1 MGKPPSPTLLTL
13 GRIIRFCRDAADIRQ
28 ADLAKTLGYSV
39 GWLSNVET
47 GQLRARRDQVV
58 AVEKALGLA
67 ESTLTDVYDD
77 LRHDH
82 PVERFER
89 YEERERQ
96 ATRILDYEALA
107 VPGLLQTEETARALL
122 VAGRPADPPDAID
135 DLVARRMA
143 RQDIL
148 ARGAPPALWVVLDET
163 VIRRPVGGAKIHTNQ
178 LDHLLDMAD
187 RPGISIQVIP
197 LATGAHAGLVSTFY
211 IFSFENEPSIAY
223 TEDPAT
229 GHIHERPEL
238 VRIISDTY
246 HALQTSALP
255 PVASLSIIK
264 EVRDET

>member
-1 MGKPPSPTLLTL
+1 MGKTPSPTLVTL
-13 GRIIRFCRDAADIRQ
+13 GRIVRFCRDSANIRQ

-58 AVEKALGLA
+58 AIEKALGLA
-67 ESTLTDVYDD
+67 EATLTDVYDD

-89 YEERERQ
+89 YEERERL

-107 VPGLLQTEETARALL
+107 IPGLLQTEETARALL
-122 VAGRPADPPDAID
+122 VAGRPADTLEAID

-143 RQDIL
+143 RHDIL
-148 ARGAPPALWVVLDET
+148 SRAAPPMLCFVLDET
-163 VIRRPVGGAKIHTNQ
+163 VIRRPVGGAKVHTGQ
-178 LDHLLDMAD
+178 LDHLLDLAD
-187 RPGISIQVIP
+187 RPGISIQVVP
-197 LATGAHAGLVSTFY
+197 FASGAHAGLVS
-211 IFSFENEPSIAY
+211 SFIIWSFDNEPSVAY

-238 VRIISDTY
+238 VRTISDTY

-255 PVASLSIIK
+255 SVTSIAIIR
-264 EVRDET
+264 EVRDEI

>member
-1 MGKPPSPTLLTL
+1 MGKAPSPTLVTL
-13 GRIIRFCRDAADIRQ
+13 GRIVRFCRDAADIKQ

-58 AVEKALGLA
+58 AIEKALGLPTA
-67 ESTLTDVYDD
+67 TLTAVYDD

-89 YEERERQ
+89 YEETERR

-107 VPGLLQTEETARALL
+107 IPGLLQTEETARALL
-122 VAGRPADPPDAID
+122 VAGRPADTPDAIE

-148 ARGAPPALWVVLDET
+148 TREVPPMLWVVLDET
-163 VIRRPVGGAKIHTNQ
+163 VIRRPVGGPKVHGDQ
-178 LDHLLDMAD
+178 LDHLLNIAQ

-197 LATGAHAGLVSTFY
+197 FASGAHAGLVSTFY
-211 IFSFENEPSIAY
+211 IFAFEQEPSIAY

-238 VRIISDTY
+238 VRTFSDTY
-246 HALQTSALP
+246 YALQTSALP
-255 PVASLSIIK
+255 SVALIAMIK
-264 EVRDET
+264 

>member
-1 MGKPPSPTLLTL
+1 MVKPPSPTLVTL
-13 GRIIRFCRDAADIRQ
+13 GRIVRFCRDTAGVKQ
-28 ADLAKTLGYSV
+28 ADLARTLGYSV

-58 AVEKALGLA
+58 AIEKALGLP
-67 ESTLTDVYDD
+67 ETTLTDVYDD
-77 LRHDH
+77 LRHEH

-89 YEERERQ
+89 FEERERR

-107 VPGLLQTEETARALL
+107 IPGLLQTEETARALL
-122 VAGRPADPPDAID
+122 VAGRPADTPDAID
-135 DLVARRMA
+135 ELVARRMA

-148 ARGAPPALWVVLDET
+148 ARDVPPMLCFVLDET
-163 VIRRPVGGAKIHTNQ
+163 VIRRPVGGPKVHADQ
-178 LDHLLDMAD
+178 LDHLLAIAD

-197 LATGAHAGLVSTFY
+197 FATGAHAGLVSTFY
-211 IFSFENEPSIAY
+211 ILSFEKEPDIAY

-238 VRIISDTY
+238 VRTISDTY
-246 HALQTSALP
+246 HSIQTSALP
-255 PVASLSIIK
+255 SAASISIIK

>member
-1 MGKPPSPTLLTL
+1 MGKTPSPTLITL
-13 GRIIRFCRDAADIRQ
+13 GRIVRFCRDAANVKQ

-47 GQLRARRDQVV
+47 GALRARRDQVV
-58 AVEKALGLA
+58 AIEEALGLPKA
-67 ESTLTDVYDD
+67 TLTDLYDD

-89 YEERERQ
+89 YEERERR

-122 VAGRPADPPDAID
+122 VAGRPADTSDAIE

-148 ARGAPPALWVVLDET
+148 TREAPPMLCFVLDEP
-163 VIRRPVGGAKIHTNQ
+163 VIRRPVGGPKVHTAQ
-178 LDHLLDMAD
+178 LDHLLTMTD

-197 LATGAHAGLVSTFY
+197 FASGAHAGLVSTFH
-211 IFSFENEPSIAY
+211 ILSFEQEPSIAY

-229 GHIHERPEL
+229 GHIHERPEH
-238 VRIISDTY
+238 VRTVSDTY

-255 PVASLSIIK
+255 SVTSISMIK

>member
-1 MGKPPSPTLLTL
+1 MVKPPSPTLLTL
-13 GRIIRFCRDAADIRQ
+13 GRIIRFCRDAAGIRQ

-58 AVEKALGLA
+58 AIERALGLA

-77 LRHDH
+77 LPHDH
-82 PVERFER
+82 PVKRFER

-96 ATRILDYEALA
+96 AARILDYEALA
-107 VPGLLQTEETARALL
+107 VPGLLQTEETTRALL
-122 VAGRPADPPDAID
+122 MAGRPADPPDAIEN
-135 DLVARRMA
+135 LVARRMA
-143 RQDIL
+143 RQEVL
-148 ARGAPPALWVVLDET
+148 RRAAPPPLWVILDET
-163 VIRRPVGGAKIHTNQ
+163 VIRRPVGGPKVHSAQ

-187 RPGISIQVIP
+187 RPAISIQLIP

-211 IFSFENEPSIAY
+211 IFSFENAPSIAY
-223 TEDPAT
+223 SEDPAA

-238 VRIISDTY
+238 VRIFLDTY

-255 PVASLSIIK
+255 SVASLSIIK
-264 EVRDET
+264 EVRDEI